1 MSDNIIIPD
10 DDNEMLQQAQNEVRA
25 RFNAANDKCGDII
38 EAYIT
43 GGYMQDLAKML
54 IYVGTDR
61 AKAILSKM
69 SEPDKERLESAYKS
83 LSDKKVT
90 APEVISSVGK
100 VLKEAGFYGKVAANA
115 VTEGLNYE
123 QERAVSGMLPQLFE
137 INPLLTMNIEAQIYS
152 FDMILDMSDR
162 DIQKLLREID
172 SIELAKALKNVERD
186 VQDKIFRN
194 MSRRAAAMLKE
205 DMEYMGPIR
214 KSDIFDAQHH
224 IIGIIRRLETNGD
237 IVLAGEVTE
246 YV

>member
-25 RFNAANDKCGDII
+25 KFDAANDKCGDII
-38 EAYIT
+38 EEYIT

-54 IYVGTDR
+54 IYVGADR

-69 SEPDKERLESAYKS
+69 SEPDKERLESAYRS

-100 VLKEAGFYGKVAANA
+100 VLKEAGFYGETAAKA

-137 INPLLTMNIEAQIYS
+137 INPLLAMNIEADLYS

-162 DIQKLLREID
+162 DIQKLLREIE
-172 SIELAKALKNVERD
+172 SFECAKALKGESSD
-186 VQDKIFRN
+186 VKNKIFRN
-194 MSRRAAAMLKE
+194 MSVRAAAMLKE
-205 DMEYMGPIR
+205 DMEYMGPLR
-214 KSDIFDAQHH
+214 KSDMLEAQHH
-224 IIGIIRRLETNGD
+224 IVEIIKRLISSGE
-237 IVLAGEVTE
+237 IVLKREEVE
-246 YV
+246 

>member
-10 DDNEMLQQAQNEVRA
+10 DDNEMLEQAQNEVRA

-43 GGYMQDLAKML
+43 GGYVQNLAKML

-90 APEVISSVGK
+90 DPDVISSVGRE
-100 VLKEAGFYGKVAANA
+100 LKEAGFYGKAAANA

-123 QERAVSGMLPQLFE
+123 QERPVSGMLPQLFE

-172 SIELAKALKNVERD
+172 SLECAKALKGGSAD
-186 VQDKIFRN
+186 VQNKIFRN
-194 MSRRAAAMLKE
+194 MSVRAAAILKE
-205 DMEYMGPIR
+205 DIEYMWPVR
-214 KSDIFDAQHH
+214 KSDILEAQHH
-224 IIGIIRRLETNGD
+224 IVEIIKRFISSGE
-237 IVLAGEVTE
+237 IVLKREEVE
-246 YV
+246 